1 MTMTEIIKLKSG
13 SLYEDRNSYSRIF
26 MIGDQIF
33 VSNTAGI
40 DYTTREISPDVAQQA
55 RKALQ
60 NINGALQAV
69 GSSLADTV
77 RIITHVPTSTDMP
90 AVAAVLGETF
100 RNIDPA
106 GTMVCTPLARRELK
120 VEFEVTAIRGASSLP
135 AKYIRASV

>member
-1 MTMTEIIKLKSG
+1 MPGYACGKKS
-13 SLYEDRNSYSRIF
+13 
-26 MIGDQIF
+26 
-33 VSNTAGI
+33 AP
-40 DYTTREISPDVAQQA
+40 YTTREISPDVAQQA